1 MARAPPVGVTSRIF
15 AAVISRARSALAAA
29 ATAVGAA
36 GAACLPPDPRP
47 PSSAPGPEITEL
59 VHAWR
64 VDAHLLARSTSLSDP
79 DADHYRGRPVTVGQ
93 TGYTTPWQGTCEES
107 GQTRRVRPLAEV
119 AAELGIERS
128 RVQGLGFTDP
138 LAEHR
143 LTCQDIERRTP
154 ALMLFISGARALTCY
169 GGACYVLVR

>member
-1 MARAPPVGVTSRIF
+1 VL
-15 AAVISRARSALAAA
+15 AAVAAI
-29 ATAVGAA
+29 AA
-36 GAACLPPDPRP
+36 GAACLPPDPQP
-47 PSSAPGPEITEL
+47 PGPAPEPEITEL

-64 VDAHLLARSTSLSDP
+64 VDAHLLARSTSLSDA
-79 DADHYRGRPVTVGQ
+79 DADRYRGRAVTIGR

-107 GQTRRVRPLAEV
+107 GQSRRVRPLAEV
-119 AAELGIERS
+119 AAELGIDRA
-128 RVQGLGFTDP
+128 RVRALGIADP

-154 ALMLFISGARALTCY
+154 ALTLHISGARALTCF